1 MAGSP
6 DAFPSHS
13 YATVVGFG
21 SSPEAAAA
29 TAAPP
34 ATLEASAEPSWLREE
49 MKRME
54 AYTFAQL
61 AKLEEQR
68 KILLNHQIEV
78 ERDVVLK
85 RQQLNQQVCLINSRL
100 AALQKRE
107 QAVAEREAAL
117 AAESERL
124 RKSQQ
129 ELLAMFQSKAQ
140 MPTQAGGVAAPGEAP
155 RSAAA
160 ESAPAARAEPT
171 PPEIPPE
178 ERPVPPQAQSGQAA
192 SAPAEPPAPAV
203 AKKDAPKK
211 RPDPI
216 APTKVSPGHQAARA
230 AALKDKLSD
239 KPAALRSG
247 NPVSV
252 SVIHAGEDAEPSPG
266 WVIARSATGLHVLA
280 DEAVEVGSVLT
291 VRPTKAAIP
300 FAGVPVKVVECR
312 RERNQWVLVCRMLQ
326 KLSGAFL
333 QLFG

>member
-6 DAFPSHS
+6 DVSPSHG

-21 SSPEAAAA
+21 PSPGASSEPGTSQAALD
-29 TAAPP
+29 
-34 ATLEASAEPSWLREE
+34 TLVEPNWLQDE

-68 KILLNHQIEV
+68 KILLNHQLQV
-78 ERDVVLK
+78 EREVVLK
-85 RQQLNQQVCLINSRL
+85 RQQLNQQVCLISSRL

-107 QAVAEREAAL
+107 QAMAERETAL

-140 MPTQAGGVAAPGEAP
+140 MPAEAVGVSTARTDAPP
-155 RSAAA
+155 SVSA
-160 ESAPAARAEPT
+160 ESAPIVRTEPAPPTEESGGARSEPGA
-171 PPEIPPE
+171 PP
-178 ERPVPPQAQSGQAA
+178 S
-192 SAPAEPPAPAV
+192 EPPTRAV
-203 AKKDAPKK
+203 APKSSPKK

-230 AALKDKLSD
+230 AAHKDQTSE

-252 SVIHAGEDAEPSPG
+252 AVIHAGEDAEPSPG
-266 WVIARSATGLHVLA
+266 WVVARSSTELHVMA

-291 VRPTKAAIP
+291 VRPTKAAVP

-312 RERNQWVLVCRMLQ
+312 RERNQWILSCRMLQ

>member
-6 DAFPSHS
+6 DVSPSHG

-21 SSPEAAAA
+21 PSPGASSESGTPQAALD
-29 TAAPP
+29 
-34 ATLEASAEPSWLREE
+34 TLAEPSWLQDE

-68 KILLNHQIEV
+68 KILLNHQLQV
-78 ERDVVLK
+78 EREVVLK
-85 RQQLNQQVCLINSRL
+85 RQQLNQQVCLISSRL

-107 QAVAEREAAL
+107 QAMAEREAAL

-140 MPTQAGGVAAPGEAP
+140 MPAEAVGVSTARIDAPP
-155 RSAAA
+155 SVPA
-160 ESAPAARAEPT
+160 ESAPTVRPEPAPPAT
-171 PPEIPPE
+171 PPATE
-178 ERPVPPQAQSGQAA
+178 SGKDR
-192 SAPAEPPAPAV
+192 SEPGGPPAAPPTPAV
-203 AKKDAPKK
+203 APKNSPKK

-230 AALKDKLSD
+230 AAHKDQTPE

-266 WVIARSATGLHVLA
+266 WVVARSSTELHVLA

-291 VRPTKAAIP
+291 VRPTKAAVS

-312 RERNQWVLVCRMLQ
+312 RERNQWILSCRMLQ